1 MQRGERLLWLGVL
14 GAVVLHAYAPVLSTG
29 FSDADGLAD
38 VAWAARP
45 LGDQLLVPLTGGV
58 GGDNANFWR
67 PAAMLHYWLQRRLF
81 GLDATAWHAWDLG
94 LHLLAAALA
103 AEWAARAGR
112 LLGAPER
119 GLRWGVGL
127 LYAAHP
133 LGAEVVPATARN
145 LDLLLAV
152 GMFGALYALTVAE
165 DRRRSGEPPGAAPAL
180 AAAAGLL
187 ALGAKESA
195 VLLVPIV
202 AAGVGLFRT
211 DLLPR
216 ARVGLALRLL
226 LPALGVVA
234 AWAAARA
241 WVLEGVGGYFADGE
255 AFRWSRVGWALARGF
270 VEPLIP
276 SLSTALGASPP
287 AFAPALP
294 LAVGA
299 VLAFGVRRAPARRLA
314 WLALGAWAL
323 FIVLFGVTGVYTRR
337 VLYVPVGFASVVGA
351 VLLDD
356 LVRRRD
362 ALGGLAA
369 LAWGA
374 TFLHGT
380 PVVRPYLDW
389 NRITDAGEALA
400 AAVVDLDLPPRA
412 RVWLVDRPYRASV
425 DPRGFRLWST
435 SRSLVHG
442 PTTYA
447 LEAWRSDR
455 RPDVPL
461 DLRTLTRWEL
471 LEPATPAEVRV
482 DGETLVIR
490 RTGGARKVSTS
501 GDLEVVEVDGELRVT
516 PRVRTTLLV
525 WDPAGTR
532 PYTLGTR
539 LRPTGAAEAEAP
551 PTPPDD

>member
-1 MQRGERLLWLGVL
+1 MHRGERLLWLGAL
-14 GAVVLHAYAPVLSTG
+14 GAVVLQAYAPVLSTG

-38 VAWAARP
+38 VAWAGRP
-45 LGDQLLVPLTGGV
+45 LGDQLFVPLTGGV

-67 PAAMLHYWLQRRLF
+67 PAAMLHFWLQRRLF

-94 LHLLAAALA
+94 LHFLATALA
-103 AEWAARAGR
+103 GEWAARAGR

-119 GLRWGVGL
+119 GLRWGAAL

-152 GMFGALYALTVAE
+152 GVFGALYALTVAE
-165 DRRRSGEPPGAAPAL
+165 DRRRAGAPPGAAPGL
-180 AAAAGLL
+180 AAAAALL
-187 ALGAKESA
+187 ALGAKDSA

-202 AAGVGLFRT
+202 AAGVGLFRV
-211 DLLPR
+211 DLPPR
-216 ARVGLALRLL
+216 ARTGLAFRLVV
-226 LPALGVVA
+226 PALGVLAV
-234 AWAAARA
+234 WAAARA
-241 WVLEGVGGYFADGE
+241 WVLDGIGGYFADGE
-255 AFRWSRVGWALARGF
+255 PFRWSRVGWALARGF
-270 VEPLIP
+270 VEPLVP
-276 SLSTALGASPP
+276 SLSTALGTSPP

-294 LAVGA
+294 LVIGA
-299 VLAFGVRRAPARRLA
+299 ALALGVRRAPARRLG

-337 VLYVPVGFASVVGA
+337 VLYVPVGFACVLGA

-362 ALGGLAA
+362 ALLGLAA

-374 TFLHGT
+374 SFVHGT

-389 NRITDAGEALA
+389 SRVTDAGEALA
-400 AAVVDLDLPPRA
+400 AAVVDLDLPPKA

-425 DPRGFRLWST
+425 DPRGFRLWSP

-455 RPDVPL
+455 RPDLPL
-461 DLRTLTRWEL
+461 DLRTLTRWEM

-482 DGETLVIR
+482 EGQTLVIR
-490 RTGGARKVSTS
+490 RTGGARKLSASRDV
-501 GDLEVVEVDGELRVT
+501 EVAEVDGELRLT

-532 PYTLGTR
+532 PYTLGSHP
-539 LRPTGAAEAEAP
+539 RPSGAVDAEAP
-551 PTPPDD
+551 LSPDD